1 MFMKSIFVVSLSLA
15 MMTSSA
21 VATAAEEN
29 AGSPGYIESIETEAT
44 SGGIAQE
51 VDATDAQVEE
61 LEADGSVQGGVS
73 RKRAQQLEEI
83 VVSARRRDELL
94 EETPISVTAI
104 DASTFEDAQITR
116 FAELQNIVPNLRI
129 DTGRSGLGGSPVI
142 RGVVPTE
149 SGNPGAGTYIDG
161 IFLQGSGASIMNVA
175 DIQQLE
181 VLRGPQGTLFGK
193 NTLGGAINITT
204 VAPGPDLAGSVW
216 VRAGN
221 YETVKTRSTLNVP
234 INIGP
239 LDGKVFTRFSV
250 STENTG
256 GYTDN
261 LVTGQNY
268 NNRDAYWLLGKMQ
281 ILPTEDLEINLN
293 GNYFHSKSRGAG
305 GRCFVVDDAVAS
317 LKDQLDASN
326 PDFYEKC
333 RATTPYTFGTPL
345 NTFYNGQDYGV
356 WGSMVYNFGSIGF
369 IDELNA
375 KVLGSWR
382 GRDSRTREDVD
393 LTSDNVVELSDV
405 SIAGFPGEPFSATA
419 SLIEAQLFGE
429 AFDGRLSGV
438 GGFFASWN
446 DSSVGRLV
454 RTQLD
459 PPPPAMQTLAHLG
472 AFTYGPV
479 KQSDSDW
486 AFYGQGTW
494 DALEWLSLTGG
505 LRYTNETRGVTRSN
519 IYPIGDLANIGTPT
533 CIHDPDQPCEQ
544 SGDETYSSWTPMGSI
559 EVLAPDDLL
568 GDSPIDHLMGYFT
581 YAKGFSSG
589 GLNAVIGAGVEQG
602 SLVPYNPSLVD
613 NFEVGLKTVA
623 LDQRMTLNLSFF
635 YMQYDDMQVTA
646 NRSIPCTPTPPET
659 ECVPQNERLIRNA
672 AASTMRGLE
681 AELTVRPIEGLMIMT
696 NIGVL
701 DSRYE
706 AFEDVWALD
715 ATTPYDRAGET
726 FNGVPQFTSY
736 FAVQYSLPVNLKQS
750 WLSGWLTPRLDWSYR
765 SKVHN
770 TFPEDSSGR
779 VPGYNLLNARLSYEF
794 MDDQAQI
801 ALWGQNLTSSSYFNG
816 GGGTTGFFGYSQRYY
831 AAPVTFGGEISY
843 RFDIS

>member
-1 MFMKSIFVVSLSLA
+1 MKSVLVLSLSLILA
-15 MMTSSA
+15 AVSSDA
-21 VATAAEEN
+21 SAAEEN
-29 AGSPGYIESIETEAT
+29 NEGAAGYIESIETEGAA
-44 SGGIAQE
+44 GGTAQE
-51 VDATDAQVEE
+51 VDAAEAQVEQFE
-61 LEADGSVQGGVS
+61 TSGSVTGGVS
-73 RKRAQQLEEI
+73 RKRIGQLEEI

-104 DASTFEDAQITR
+104 DAATFEDAQITR

-129 DTGRSGLGGSPVI
+129 GTGRSGLGGSPVI

-204 VAPGPDLAGSVW
+204 VAPEQELSGSVW

-256 GYTDN
+256 GYTEN
-261 LVTGQNY
+261 LVTGDSY
-268 NNRDAYWLLGKMQ
+268 NNRDAYWLLGKVR
-281 ILPTEDLEINLN
+281 ILPVDDLEVTVNA
-293 GNYFHSKSRGAG
+293 NYFRSKSRGAG
-305 GRCFVVDDAVAS
+305 GRCFVVDDAIAS
-317 LKDQLDASN
+317 LKEQLDNSN
-326 PDFYEKC
+326 PEFYEKC

-356 WGSMVYNFGSIGF
+356 WGSMVYNFGSVGIF
-369 IDELNA
+369 DDLNA

-405 SIAGFPGEPFSATA
+405 SIDDFPGEPFSGTA
-419 SLIEAQLFGE
+419 ALVEAQVYGE
-429 AFDGRLSGV
+429 AFDGRVSGV

-446 DSSVGRLV
+446 NSSVGRLV
-454 RTQLD
+454 KTQLD
-459 PPPPAMQTLAHLG
+459 PPPPEPQTLSHLG

-479 KQSDSDW
+479 DQNDSDW
-486 AFYGQGTW
+486 AFYGQATW
-494 DALEWLSLTGG
+494 DVLEWMSLTGG
-505 LRYTNETRGVTRSN
+505 LRYTNERRGVTRSN
-519 IYPIGDLANIGTPT
+519 IYPTGDLDNIGTPT
-533 CIHDPDQPCEQ
+533 CIHEPDQPCAQ
-544 SGDETYSSWTPMGSI
+544 SGVAAYSSWTPMGSI
-559 EVLAPDDLL
+559 ELLAPEDIL

-602 SLVPYNPSLVD
+602 SLVPYAPSMVD

-635 YMQYDDMQVTA
+635 FMQYDDMQVTA
-646 NRSIPCTPTPPET
+646 NRSIPCPPGSPED
-659 ECVPQNERLIRNA
+659 CVPQNERLIRNA

-706 AFEDVWALD
+706 EFEDVWALD

-736 FAVQYSLPVNLKQS
+736 FAVQYSLPVNLKQT

-794 MDDQAQI
+794 MDDRAQI
-801 ALWGQNLTSSSYFNG
+801 ALWGQNLTSSRYFNG

-843 RFDIS
+843 RFD